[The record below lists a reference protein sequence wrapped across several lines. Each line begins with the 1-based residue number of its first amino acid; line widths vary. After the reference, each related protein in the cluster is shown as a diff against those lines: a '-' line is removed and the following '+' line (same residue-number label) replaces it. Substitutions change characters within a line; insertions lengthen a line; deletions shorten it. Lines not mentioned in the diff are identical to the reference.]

1 MTKEMTLNPEK
12 KMHADE
18 VDIDSN
24 LVSRL
29 IVSQFPQWAKLRVVP
44 VAFRGTDNAL
54 YRLGSNMV
62 VRLPRRQKN
71 VRQLEKELHWLPKLA
86 PLLPLTVPDPL
97 VTGKP
102 AEGYPFDWAIY
113 RWLEGEPAVSDKI
126 DMDQA
131 ATDLAT
137 FVAALQRVDPAGG
150 PPPGEHN
157 AWRGAPLIMRDR
169 AMRSAIAS
177 LGSAINAEAVTA
189 AWETALSAPV
199 WERAP
204 VWIHGDLDSRNLL
217 AEGGRLTAV
226 IDFGCLGVGDPA
238 CDAMVAWK
246 LLSAGSR
253 DSFLTTL
260 SIDEATRVRARGWVL
275 SQALI
280 ALAYYTVETNP
291 VLVREAQRWMAEV
304 LADESTSPQGDKNWA
319 VHEPLG
325 NDKVAPSVQGASVS
339 AERAEPT

>member
-1 MTKEMTLNPEK
+1 MTLNPEK

-18 VDIDSN
+18 VDIDNS
-24 LVSRL
+24 LVGRL
-29 IVSQFPQWAKLRVVP
+29 IVSQFPQWAELTVVP

-71 VRQLEKELHWLPKLA
+71 SGQLKKELHWLPKLA
-86 PLLPLTVPDPL
+86 PLLPLTVPVPL
-97 VTGKP
+97 ATGKP
-102 AEGYPFDWAIY
+102 DEGYPFDWAIY
-113 RWLEGEPAVSDKI
+113 RWLEGKCATSDKI
-126 DMDQA
+126 DMGQA

-137 FVAALQRVDPAGG
+137 FVAALQRVDAAGG

-157 AWRGAPLIMRDR
+157 AWRGLPLVVRDR

-189 AWETALSAPV
+189 VWEAALSARV
-199 WERAP
+199 WDRAP

-238 CDAMVAWK
+238 CDVMVAWK
-246 LLSAGSR
+246 MLSAGSR
-253 DSFLTTL
+253 DTFLTAL
-260 SIDEATRVRARGWVL
+260 SIDEPTRVRARGWVL

-304 LADESTSPQGDKNWA
+304 LANESTSPRGAKN
-319 VHEPLG
+319 
-325 NDKVAPSVQGASVS
+325 
-339 AERAEPT
+339 